1 MKTIAIAAAALA
13 TMLAIAP
20 VQAASFGELPQTFY
34 DQGRQV
40 PAFPG
45 SR

>member
-1 MKTIAIAAAALA
+1 MKSIVLAAAALA
-13 TMLAIAP
+13 TLLAIAP
-20 VQAASFGELPQTFY
+20 AQAASFGDLPTTFY